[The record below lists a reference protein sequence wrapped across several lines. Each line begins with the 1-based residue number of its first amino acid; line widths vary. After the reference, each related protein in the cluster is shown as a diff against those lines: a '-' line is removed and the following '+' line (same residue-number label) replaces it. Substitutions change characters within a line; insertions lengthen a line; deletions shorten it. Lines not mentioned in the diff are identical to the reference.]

1 MQEKRK
7 AARVEKTLIIQ
18 YAQSSPGLP
27 SWDTTTIKNISVEG
41 ILFNSNKLFAKNEM
55 LRLRFAIPID
65 PFNRL
70 EVEGEVVESFVYG
83 HGTRIKFIN
92 LGEHEKK
99 LISDYVGCLLRNN
112 KEE

>member
-41 ILFNSNKLFAKNEM
+41 ILFNSNKLFAKNER
-55 LRLRFAIPID
+55 LQLRFIIPTD
-65 PFNRL
+65 PSNRL
-70 EVEGEVVESFVYG
+70 EVVGEVVDSLFYK
-83 HGTRIKFIN
+83 TRIKFIN